1 MRIVVTGGDGF
12 LGWHVRG
19 ALRARNVDEV
29 VSVGRDV
36 LEGSE
41 EGLDAALAGAD
52 AVLHLAG
59 VNRDEPEALRA
70 LNLSLAARVTSSL
83 DRLGSTPSIVY
94 SNSIQAGNGTPYG
107 DGKAAAAEHLLAW
120 GAGHGT
126 AVADVVL
133 PNIFGEHGRP
143 SYNSFVATFADAIA
157 RGETPTVLEDRVVP
171 LRHVQDIADDLIA
184 ALDGGATGRVEVSST
199 PLAVTDVLDR
209 LRWFHELY
217 RTGEVP
223 DVREH
228 VDLCLFN
235 TYRSYCFPQ
244 HYPIHPVV
252 HQDPRGE
259 LFESVRLHGGQAQVF
274 CSSTNPGYTR
284 GEHFHR
290 RKIERFQVI
299 RGEAVIALRK
309 VLTDE
314 TVSYRVTGDKPSI
327 VDMPTLWSHNIT
339 NVGDGELVTLFWTAD
354 LLDRENPDTYPDVVG
369 PT

>member
-1 MRIVVTGGDGF
+1 
-12 LGWHVRG
+12 
-19 ALRARNVDEV
+19 
-29 VSVGRDV
+29 
-36 LEGSE
+36 
-41 EGLDAALAGAD
+41 
-52 AVLHLAG
+52 
-59 VNRDEPEALRA
+59 
-70 LNLSLAARVTSSL
+70 
-83 DRLGSTPSIVY
+83 
-94 SNSIQAGNGTPYG
+94 
-107 DGKAAAAEHLLAW
+107 
-120 GAGHGT
+120 
-126 AVADVVL
+126 
-133 PNIFGEHGRP
+133 
-143 SYNSFVATFADAIA
+143 
-157 RGETPTVLEDRVVP
+157 
-171 LRHVQDIADDLIA
+171 
-184 ALDGGATGRVEVSST
+184 
-199 PLAVTDVLDR
+199 
-209 LRWFHELY
+209 
-217 RTGEVP
+217 
-223 DVREH
+223 VREH

-354 LLDRENPDTYPDVVG
+354 LLDKENPDTYPDVVG